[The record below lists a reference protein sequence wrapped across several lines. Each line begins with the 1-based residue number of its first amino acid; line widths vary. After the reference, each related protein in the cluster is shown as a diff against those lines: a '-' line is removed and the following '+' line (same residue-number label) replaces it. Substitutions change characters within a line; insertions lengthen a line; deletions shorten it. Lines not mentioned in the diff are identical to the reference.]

1 MMHSAQCKMS
11 GRSAA
16 ILCILHCAFCIS
28 LSVRSASAETIDRVL
43 AVVAGN
49 LITLSDVN
57 AANELGLVRPSPS
70 SADPIRDVLSQLID
84 RELQL
89 TEVERF
95 APPEPTAEAVDEAV
109 AEVRTR
115 FPSEQALN
123 AVLARSGI
131 DLQHLRE
138 TLRENLRIRAYL
150 DQRFASAGE
159 GRQPVVD
166 EWTAGLRRRAQIAN
180 LYVPGR

>member
-1 MMHSAQCKMS
+1 MHNAQCKMPLA
-11 GRSAA
+11 RRVVA
-16 ILCILHCAFCIS
+16 IVCILHFAFCIS
-28 LSVRSASAETIDRVL
+28 MRSVAAETIDRVL
-43 AVVAGN
+43 AVVAGS

-57 AANELGLVRPSPS
+57 AANALGLVRPSPS
-70 SADPIRDVLSQLID
+70 SADPVRDVLSQLID

-131 DLQHLRE
+131 DLPHLRE

>member
-1 MMHSAQCKMS
+1 MHNAECKMALA
-11 GRSAA
+11 RRVVATV
-16 ILCILHCAFCIS
+16 CILHFAFCIS
-28 LSVRSASAETIDRVL
+28 TRSVAAETIDRVL

-57 AANELGLVRPSPS
+57 AANELGLIRASLS
-70 SADPIRDVLSQLID
+70 SADPVRDVLSQLID

-109 AEVRTR
+109 AEVRAR
-115 FPSEQALN
+115 FPSEQTLN

-138 TLRENLRIRAYL
+138 TLRENLRIRAYI

-159 GRQPVVD
+159 GRQPMVD
-166 EWTAGLRRRAQIAN
+166 EWISGLRRRAQIAN